1 MKLTGQ
7 QIVDRAR
14 QDIGKRYV
22 LGTFVP
28 KDIPDYPGPFDCAE
42 AASYWLYQVSKI
54 LFGTSNHVNP
64 KTADA
69 WTGWWKSDGENPE
82 LGKFIPLADAASIP
96 GAAVLRIGTTYAT
109 GHIVLSDGEGGTV
122 EAQGRL
128 TGVVAD
134 TLSGRR
140 WSTGILVNGIEYKRN
155 PDVLPSVPKFIYRLT
170 YPPIRGKGVTN
181 IQNALIRHDLNP
193 GEVDGVYGGQ
203 TFAAVIQFQLD
214 NGLVADGEVGPL
226 TWSMLGLGEM
236 R

>member
-1 MKLTGQ
+1 MKHTGQ
-7 QIVDRAR
+7 QLIDRAKL
-14 QDIGKRYV
+14 DIGKRYV

-42 AASYWLYQVSKI
+42 ACSYWLYQIAKI

-69 WTGWWKSDGENPE
+69 WTGWWKTDAENPE
-82 LGKFIPLADAASIP
+82 LGKLIPLADAAAIP
-96 GAAVLRIGTTYAT
+96 GAAVLRLGTTYAT
-109 GHIVLSDGEGGTV
+109 GHIVLSDGMGGTV
-122 EAQGRL
+122 EAQGRA

-134 TLSGRR
+134 TLDNRR

-155 PDVLPSVPKFIYRLT
+155 PDINPSIPKFIYRLT
-170 YPPIRGKGVTN
+170 YPSIRGKGVKA
-181 IQNALIRHDLNP
+181 IQQALIRHDLNP

-203 TFAAVIQFQLD
+203 TFAAVIQFQQN

-226 TWSMLGLGEM
+226 TWSRLGLGEM
-236 R
+236 K